1 MYTILHSIA
10 GYLFMV
16 LTVRVLSRRP
26 GATMT
31 PFEFVLVVLIGGVV
45 ILETVGNDHSIV
57 NCAGAIITIAF
68 MHRLLSVLKQR
79 YPRFGALV
87 DGTPIVVLRNGQWQ
101 TEEMEAMRIED
112 SDVMAAAR
120 AKGMRSLEE
129 IKYAVLERNG
139 AISVIKKS

>member
-1 MYTILHSIA
+1 
-10 GYLFMV
+10 
-16 LTVRVLSRRP
+16 
-26 GATMT
+26 
-31 PFEFVLVVLIGGVV
+31 
-45 ILETVGNDHSIV
+45 
-57 NCAGAIITIAF
+57 
-68 MHRLLSVLKQR
+68 LLSVLKQR